1 MILRFRCGFGLWL
14 DCGFGVVGYWFPRL
28 ELFGHG
34 CCLWMLFVWLCGSGV
49 GVSGLSVWVWFVLFW
64 VWLWIWFRYC

>member
-34 CCLWMLFVWLCGSGV
+34 VLFVDVVCVVVWEWRWSFRFECL
-49 GVSGLSVWVWFVLFW
+49 GLVCFVLGL
-64 VWLWIWFRYC
+64 VMDLV